1 LTVFSPCAESTCLCA
16 MDIPAGDLTQLP
28 RRDLQALA
36 KTHGL
41 KANSST
47 AALAAQLTLIRDG
60 APAEQADT
68 AATATVKRAA
78 VVSPAAPA
86 AEDEAVDTVLPVRR
100 LSPTFSSLADS
111 PVAGLVVD
119 GFVQKQRG
127 HAAAG
132 AAAPTPFARPPSA
145 GAGGSLDD
153 EAPATG
159 FAQWVRSSLDSLT
172 KTWTTYLKTSPRTR
186 ADEGTQPEERP
197 QGAPAVAAAKPAA
210 LLPAAKRD
218 LNSNAPVAVFPG
230 AKRPG
235 QVSSFVF
242 CGKPGPHTRLTPPL
256 QVAPVVLSRLPYKAK
271 TGPVQKPVHKEPRK
285 VYDAKASLA
294 TKGALPWRKAAAPAP
309 PPAKPAAVVPSAA
322 ARRATIAPGA
332 RLASAKPAVTGA
344 SKRTSMAVSNAAA
357 SRRQTVQSARKRS
370 IV

>member
-1 LTVFSPCAESTCLCA
+1 MT
-16 MDIPAGDLTQLP
+16 M
-28 RRDLQALA
+28 
-36 KTHGL
+36 
-41 KANSST
+41 
-47 AALAAQLTLIRDG
+47 IRDG
-60 APAEQADT
+60 APAEQADA

-127 HAAAG
+127 HAVAG
-132 AAAPTPFARPPSA
+132 AAAPTPFARAPSA
-145 GAGGSLDD
+145 GAGASLDD

-242 CGKPGPHTRLTPPL
+242 CGTPGPHTCLTL
-256 QVAPVVLSRLPYKAK
+256 RC
-271 TGPVQKPVHKEPRK
+271 R
-285 VYDAKASLA
+285 
-294 TKGALPWRKAAAPAP
+294 
-309 PPAKPAAVVPSAA
+309 
-322 ARRATIAPGA
+322 
-332 RLASAKPAVTGA
+332 
-344 SKRTSMAVSNAAA
+344 
-357 SRRQTVQSARKRS
+357 
-370 IV
+370 